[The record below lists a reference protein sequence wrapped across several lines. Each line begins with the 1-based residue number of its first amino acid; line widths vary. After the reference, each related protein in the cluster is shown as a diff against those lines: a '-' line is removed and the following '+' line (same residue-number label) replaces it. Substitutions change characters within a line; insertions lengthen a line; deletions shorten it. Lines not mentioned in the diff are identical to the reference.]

1 VISFFRHENSQ
12 GDTQLPWLAIIIT
25 AIPVFV
31 YLVLGPAPEWLIFD
45 RKAVLQGEVWRLVTG
60 HWVHSDAEH
69 ALWDIAALGILS
81 VILDKQSRVLLIISL
96 TLGTFGV
103 DIWIWYINE
112 SLDYYC
118 GLSGILNTVF
128 ISVIFSLWEKT
139 ENSILWIIFTG
150 AVAKVLLEIITSQ
163 AVFTQTAWPS
173 VPEVHAVGLLIGI
186 VTMLSYK
193 KLIKD

>member
-81 VILDKQSRVLLIISL
+81 VILDKLSRVLLIISL

-112 SLDYYC
+112 SLAYYC

-139 ENSILWIIFTG
+139 ENSILWIVFTG
-150 AVAKVLLEIITSQ
+150 AVAKVLLEIVTGQ